1 MRSALDVVKA
11 LVLPVVA
18 IGYLA
23 FCYSV
28 HNRIV
33 PVTGDGIVNLSLYS
47 LATVKSGIT
56 TVSIL
61 VISIGLWPMKSLV
74 QDLRSEEFF
83 RVLTARQAGV
93 PLSTIN
99 AISSPSFGTIDS
111 FMAIARRHCSSYF
124 TLSFISGFIVVAV
137 SSLAPSALSVDSILV
152 DGHVLAFS
160 VGAVPA
166 NLALNVSDMDAFTF
180 QMPAENVRGNTSRGQ
195 RTL

>member
-1 MRSALDVVKA
+1 MAQPQSYMVVEKYDQSPHSFTIPNMASSSSSHLPINHSFLPLPPAEKRRISGLRFALDVVKA

-56 TVSIL
+56 TN
-61 VISIGLWPMKSLV
+61 
-74 QDLRSEEFF
+74 LRSEEFF

-137 SSLAPSALSVDSILV
+137 SSLAPSACV
-152 DGHVLAFS
+152 
-160 VGAVPA
+160 
-166 NLALNVSDMDAFTF
+166 
-180 QMPAENVRGNTSRGQ
+180 
-195 RTL
+195 

>member
-1 MRSALDVVKA
+1 MAQPQSYMAIEKYQSPHSFTIPNMTSLSSSHLPINHSFLPLPPAEKRRISGLRSALDVVKA

-18 IGYLA
+18 VGYLA

-33 PVTGDGIVNLSLYS
+33 PVTGDGMVNLSSYS
-47 LATVKSGIT
+47 MATVKSGIT
-56 TVSIL
+56 TISIL

-83 RVLTARQAGV
+83 RVLTAHQAGV

-137 SSLAPSALSVDSILV
+137 SSLAPSACV
-152 DGHVLAFS
+152 
-160 VGAVPA
+160 
-166 NLALNVSDMDAFTF
+166 
-180 QMPAENVRGNTSRGQ
+180 
-195 RTL
+195 